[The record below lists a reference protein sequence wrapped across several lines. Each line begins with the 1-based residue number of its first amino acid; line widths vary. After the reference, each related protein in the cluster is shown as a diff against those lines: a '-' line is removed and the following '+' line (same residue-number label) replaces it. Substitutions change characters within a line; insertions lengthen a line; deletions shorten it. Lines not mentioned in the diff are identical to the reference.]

1 MREADRHADPEADAP
16 ARSAN
21 RAGGAPK
28 VRLLTG
34 PARTAALRDVAAL
47 RIEILRE
54 YPYLYAGD
62 PEAERKY
69 LLDFAATASSAIVG
83 AFDGERL
90 VGAATGVSLAYE
102 KAAWKAPFLERRIP
116 ADQVFY
122 FGESVLQPAFRG
134 LGVGTRFFELR
145 EAEARRQGAR
155 LCAFLAVV
163 RPEDDLKR
171 GVDRAGVETYWRALG
186 YAPLPDAIAELE
198 WREVGADHETPHQM
212 QYWTREL

>member
-1 MREADRHADPEADAP
+1 MRQADRSLDPGPDEP
-16 ARSAN
+16 ASAV
-21 RAGGAPK
+21 GAPE

-34 PARTAALRDVAAL
+34 PARTAALREVAAL

-69 LLDFAATASSAIVG
+69 LLDFAATTSSAIVG

-90 VGAATGVSLAYE
+90 VGAATGVSLAFE
-102 KAAWKAPFLERRIP
+102 KAAWKAPFIERRIP

-122 FGESVLQPAFRG
+122 FGESVLQPSYRG

-145 EAEARRQGAR
+145 EEEARRQGAR

-163 RPEDDLKR
+163 RPEDDRQR

-186 YAPLPDAIAELE
+186 YAPLPEAIAELE
-198 WREVGADHETPHQM
+198 WREVGADHETPHKM